1 MTRLDLQQQLA
12 ALLSQAAPVGDGQVS
27 QARYFKF
34 PPTFLEATIQPTYRL
49 LGGVLDCAPLRPGD
63 WDLQFD
69 GIPVELDEALHFNRY
84 RALTL
89 QSPVYT
95 ELPGFPL
102 AEYRHFCVEHETAC
116 MRAGSYLGKWTNE
129 SSIRQFGPAG
139 SPGDLPGR
147 GAPRWKQRAFYDFLK
162 DAWSLV
168 SSVRVARIAVWDV
181 LETGRG
187 TFTAQEVLRAPEPQT
202 GAVLAAL
209 IRRRA
214 AQA

>member
-1 MTRLDLQQQLA
+1 MSRLDLQQQLA
-12 ALLSQAAPVGDGQVS
+12 ALLSEVATVGDGQVP
-27 QARYFKF
+27 QARDFNF
-34 PPTFLEATIQPTYRL
+34 PPAFLEGIVQPTYRL
-49 LGGVLDCAPLRPGD
+49 LGGVLDRAPLRPGD

-69 GIPVELDEALHFNRY
+69 RIPLELDEALHFNRY

-89 QSPVYT
+89 QSPIYT

-102 AEYRHFCVEHETAC
+102 AEYRHFCVEHEAAC
-116 MRAGSYLGKWTNE
+116 IRAGSYLGKWTNE
-129 SSIRQFGPAG
+129 SSVRQFGPAG
-139 SPGDLPGR
+139 SPGHLHGR

-168 SSVRVARIAVWDV
+168 SSVRVARVAIWDV

-187 TFTAQEVLRAPEPQT
+187 TRTAQEVLRAPEPET
-202 GAVLAAL
+202 RTALAAL

-214 AQA
+214 AHK